1 MTKINVYEFAI
12 VFPVAL
18 VCLVVCFC
26 SNQPIISSIEGVG
39 DYYCFCTLD
48 PDYTYQQVLVGKT
61 VPESF
66 PIDISD
72 ALVTI
77 ESTNQSVLFQYIGK
91 GFYRDTEQ
99 PLKLVPGETYYLT
112 VRLADGNLMTGK
124 ATMPDSFQILS
135 PTKTDTVDHY
145 LSTRLDTMLLPRVSW
160 TKSAGA
166 RFYYLR
172 LIFSDAE
179 VQANPVFTHRNS
191 VIFPELIPRR
201 FNNFHEKITGEE
213 IAKAEI
219 IIVAMDSSRYEDFWY
234 FRNYIPRYSD
244 FTVQEEDAV
253 INEIFNSN
261 IYQKTNVTGGLGVF
275 KAKSVIKQKVIIRVH
290 KNWP

>member
-1 MTKINVYEFAI
+1 MTKINISEFAV
-12 VFPVAL
+12 VFPIAL
-18 VCLVVCFC
+18 VCLVVCSC

-72 ALVTI
+72 AMVTI
-77 ESTNQSVLFQYIGK
+77 ESTNQSVLFHYIGK

-160 TKSAGA
+160 TRSAGS
-166 RFYYLR
+166 RYYQVELHFNNTNIR
-172 LIFSDAE
+172 GS
-179 VQANPVFTHRNS
+179 NNVFTHRTS
-191 VIFPELIPRR
+191 VFFPELHYDNRDPMRGQ
-201 FNNFHEKITGEE
+201 ITGEE
-213 IAKAEI
+213 IFDAELKI
-219 IIVAMDSSRYEDFWY
+219 TAFDSTKYEYLWFGRDF
-234 FRNYIPRYSD
+234 IPRYSD
-244 FTVQEEDAV
+244 FTSQEAEIV
-253 INEIFNSN
+253 NNESHTIHNM
-261 IYQKTNVTGGLGVF
+261 TNVTGGLGTF
-275 KAKSVIKQKVIIRVH
+275 KTKSIIKQNVIIRVH